1 MSALGAFL
9 RGAAGA
15 GLTDLVQQS
24 RRQEELAMQ
33 MAQREKEREE
43 ERRFREEQARL
54 DREGRMELLRERQAG
69 GAGSRSSGGGGGALD
84 DARGMAVS
92 GLMREKGLS
101 MGEADRLYS
110 ASERGVNPLTR
121 PGKQLEEDAAGNTFT
136 PDEFDVERWAEINRI
151 IGANIQRAGG
161 NPDQRAKAR
170 QTDTETSLL
179 QEATAPGVKPE
190 RQGEIGRGVASA
202 TAKPVFNEGDNLF
215 TGEVGAKTKAETGA
229 AGALAAQRGAETTK
243 TRAEIDKLKADA
255 SGDLKKQT
263 PEKLTSTLN
272 SINGL
277 INTYDE
283 NSMDDAAKAERRR
296 LQQLANRLSDEL
308 ERRTIGGDA
317 PAPAPA
323 PGQKGGSSKAPPPDV
338 LKKAR
343 DAIARG
349 AKRED
354 VAARLK
360 AAGYDTAGL

>member
-54 DREGRMELLRERQAG
+54 DREGRMELLQQRQAG
-69 GAGSRSSGGGGGALD
+69 GGGSSSSGGGGGGALN

-101 MGEADRLYS
+101 LGEADRLYS
-110 ASERGVNPLTR
+110 SSERGVNPLTK
-121 PGKQLEEDAAGNTFT
+121 PGTRMEEDAGGNTYT

-170 QTDTETSLL
+170 QTDVETSLL

-190 RQGEIGRGVASA
+190 RQGQIGRGVASA

-215 TGEVGAKTKAETGA
+215 TGEVGEKAKAETKA

-243 TRAEIDKLKADA
+243 ARAEVDKLKADTA
-255 SGDLKKQT
+255 GDLKKQT
-263 PEKLTSTLN
+263 PEKLTTTLN
-272 SINGL
+272 AINGL
-277 INTYDE
+277 IRTYDE
-283 NSMDDAAKAERRR
+283 NSMDEGAKAARAE
-296 LQQLANRLSDEL
+296 LQTMAREIAAEL
-308 ERRTIGGDA
+308 RSRGMGQGGGA
-317 PAPAPA
+317 PTAAGDKP
-323 PGQKGGSSKAPPPDV
+323 KAPPPDV
-338 LKKAR
+338 LQKAR
-343 DAIARG
+343 DAIKRG
-349 AKRED
+349 AKRDD

-360 AAGYDTAGL
+360 AAGYDPAGL